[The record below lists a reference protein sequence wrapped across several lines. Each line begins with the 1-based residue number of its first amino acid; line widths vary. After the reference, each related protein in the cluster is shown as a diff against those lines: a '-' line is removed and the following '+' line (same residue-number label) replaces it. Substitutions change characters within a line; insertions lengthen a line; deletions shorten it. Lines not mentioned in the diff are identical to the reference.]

1 MINNSAPKKQ
11 YINITKKITF
21 NYDFRPTEFSLSFQ
35 LQICYEKKTH
45 KKEFKQKRWN
55 SKNYEFIQ
63 LTDWHFVD
71 VNFSPTP
78 DTKAIIIFEFL

>member
-35 LQICYEKKTH
+35 LQICYEKKKLI
-45 KKEFKQKRWN
+45 KKN
-55 SKNYEFIQ
+55 SNKSVEILKITNSF
-63 LTDWHFVD
+63 
-71 VNFSPTP
+71 N
-78 DTKAIIIFEFL
+78 

>member
-1 MINNSAPKKQ
+1 MTSVPQNSL
-11 YINITKKITF
+11 F
-21 NYDFRPTEFSLSFQ
+21 LSNSKFVMK
-35 LQICYEKKTH
+35 KKTH